1 MTKGKSRRQNVKTP
15 GKNKKGR
22 GTRNNKNKNK
32 NTPAFSPVSAP
43 PKLRHISYPD
53 VETAVYD
60 FKRMTAD
67 LDYEICATLRRSP
80 LANNDTS
87 VGNRIRWVLT
97 VHNKWQRSNTTD
109 RDSCTYERYD
119 HIILHNHPDK
129 YYPSREDIEKVV
141 KNTNMMIRESFIVCK
156 FGVWRFVVEPE
167 NKMPKD
173 VFEEK
178 REDTKRVSDKFYHAT
193 GEGRKYNPEAI
204 QTLCAEIY
212 RIYGSR
218 LEFHE

>member
-1 MTKGKSRRQNVKTP
+1 MTKSKSRRQNVKTP

-22 GTRNNKNKNK
+22 GTRNRKNK
-32 NTPAFSPVSAP
+32 NTPAFSPMSP
-43 PKLRHISYPD
+43 SPKVRHMLYPD
-53 VETAVYD
+53 VQTAVYD

-80 LANNDTS
+80 
-87 VGNRIRWVLT
+87 GGWVLT
-97 VHNKWQRSNTTD
+97 IHNNWQRAVKTNG
-109 RDSCTYERYD
+109 RDLCDYERYD

-129 YYPSREDIEKVV
+129 YYPSVQDIEKVV

-173 VFEEK
+173 MFDGK
-178 REDTKRVSDKFYHAT
+178 QKDAQRVSDKFYHAT
-193 GEGRKYNPEAI
+193 DKGRTYNPEAI
-204 QTLCAEIY
+204 QTLCAEISQ
-212 RIYGSR
+212 IYGSR

>member
-1 MTKGKSRRQNVKTP
+1 MTKGKSSRTP

-22 GTRNNKNKNK
+22 GTRNNKNK

-53 VETAVYD
+53 VQTAVYD

-80 LANNDTS
+80 D
-87 VGNRIRWVLT
+87 RIRWVLT

-109 RDSCTYERYD
+109 RDSCKYERYD

-129 YYPSREDIEKVV
+129 YYPSVEDIEKVV
-141 KNTNMMIRESFIVCK
+141 KEKNAKIRESFIVCK

-167 NKMPKD
+167 NKMPES
-173 VFEEK
+173 VFEGK
-178 REDTKRVSDKFYHAT
+178 REDAQRVSDKFYHAT

-204 QTLCAEIY
+204 QTLCDEIY